1 MVILKID
8 RPATD
13 SDSPGHSEHVS
24 AALSHSAPLPLD
36 FDALYEAH
44 VDGVWRLAQRLGVPD
59 SGLED
64 AVQEV
69 FLIAHRRLAD
79 FRGESTLKT
88 WLGGITVRVAK
99 DVRRSASRK
108 GTPEPLEDHPQLE
121 SPHRLE
127 ETVSQRQALAQVLKL
142 LDALD
147 DDLREVLVFADL
159 EGLSA
164 PEIAEITGTNLN
176 TIYTRLRTA
185 RQRFNALVAEKGV
198 GR

>member
-1 MVILKID
+1 M
-8 RPATD
+8 T
-13 SDSPGHSEHVS
+13 
-24 AALSHSAPLPLD
+24 AALSYSAPLPLD

-44 VDGVWRLAQRLGVPD
+44 VDGVWRLTQRLGVPE

-69 FLIAHRRLAD
+69 FLIAHRRLSE
-79 FRGESTLKT
+79 FRGDSSLKT
-88 WLGGITVRVAK
+88 WLGGIAIRVAK
-99 DVRRSASRK
+99 EVRRSASRK
-108 GTPEPLEDHPQLE
+108 GASEPLDDHPQLE

-142 LDALD
+142 LDALED
-147 DDLREVLVFADL
+147 EHREVFVFADL

-164 PEIAEITGTNLN
+164 PEIAEVTGTNLN